1 MAVGRQRPWFTT
13 IGKCQI
19 TNLRLSQWSGHD
31 LVQIPRHGRFLYEPK
46 IPIVALSGFQLNSPE
61 RKKRG
66 RSLVSALE
74 TIDMTGFGLS
84 TKSPAK
90 CRFFSL
96 HQHAFHEML
105 T

>member
-1 MAVGRQRPWFTT
+1 MAVGRQRPWFIT

-61 RKKRG
+61 RKKEA
-66 RSLVSALE
+66 VAL
-74 TIDMTGFGLS
+74 F
-84 TKSPAK
+84 
-90 CRFFSL
+90 L
-96 HQHAFHEML
+96 H
-105 T
+105 